1 MQSDLRRN
9 IVDFLIVE
17 DINEIFW
24 DMCAAKLQ
32 KQNKKKN
39 KKKKTQK
46 KRHFQ
51 FHIPSTVHYPYP
63 EMTMIAVKVFGR
75 LYCAET

>member
-1 MQSDLRRN
+1 MESDLRRN

-24 DMCAAKLQ
+24 DMCTSKLQ
-32 KQNKKKN
+32 KQNKKNKN
-39 KKKKTQK
+39 KKPR

-63 EMTMIAVKVFGR
+63 AMTMIAFKVFGR